1 MADLT
6 DEEAAKLIKLFR
18 AHENLYNFTISN
30 KSDREKS
37 MLSVATTMN
46 KGWDLKMTKARIKW
60 LRNGYARNRS
70 FVEKGKA
77 VKWRWY
83 HQLDSFLRPFTRLR
97 SDGLSNMQLEEYSQL
112 DGLEDFDD
120 IDNQDLAIEDSGS
133 ERWSSERQNQLLH
146 NKDLQSSES
155 TCEKVTPRPCTPSN
169 MSTCSSVES
178 SGDNLSSSLDPPA
191 PAIAR
196 HKRKRKHSEVTSETM
211 NLLQEIAGYMRE
223 STSRRKRQDAPRSDN
238 EIYCIYLASRLDRL
252 TRINQIKVRKR
263 IDDIFFEVAIQELE
277 AQESS

>member
-1 MADLT
+1 MYLQSVP
-6 DEEAAKLIKLFR
+6 LLMLMLYILF
-18 AHENLYNFTISN
+18 
-30 KSDREKS
+30 
-37 MLSVATTMN
+37 
-46 KGWDLKMTKARIKW
+46 
-60 LRNGYARNRS
+60 
-70 FVEKGKA
+70 
-77 VKWRWY
+77 
-83 HQLDSFLRPFTRLR
+83 Q
-97 SDGLSNMQLEEYSQL
+97 QLEEYSQL

-178 SGDNLSSSLDPPA
+178 SVDNLSSSPVPPA